1 MSERSTI
8 RGVWC
13 ATLTPLTVGGAPD
26 HGRLVAHV
34 RRLQDEG
41 VVGVAP
47 FGTTG
52 EGQSFSVAE
61 RRKGLEALIEAG
73 ISPARI
79 LPATGC
85 AALPDTVELTRHAIA
100 LGCAS
105 VLVLPPFFFKEVTD
119 DGLFGSY
126 AALIDAVADP
136 RLALYLYHIPQI
148 TAVPVPIEVI
158 ARLRTAYP
166 GVVAG
171 LKDSAGVLP
180 HTQAVL
186 ERFPDFAVFVGHEP
200 HLPAMLAAGGAGTIC
215 GIANMFPRLVRRLHD
230 GAGAPDGDAA
240 LSTIRRFIGIAF
252 AYPPMPAFKALQA
265 HLTGDDTWSRVRPPL
280 SPLSEADRR
289 AMLDRLRGSGII
301 SG

>member
-1 MSERSTI
+1 MGERATI

-13 ATLTPLTVGGAPD
+13 ATLTPLTDSGAPD
-26 HGRLVAHV
+26 HARLVQHV

-41 VVGVAP
+41 VDGVAP

-61 RRKGLEALIEAG
+61 RRAGLEALVEAG
-73 ISPARI
+73 IAPGRI

-100 LGCAS
+100 LGCAGA
-105 VLVLPPFFFKEVTD
+105 LVLPPFFFKEVTD

-148 TAVPVPIEVI
+148 TAVPVPAQVI
-158 ARLRTAYP
+158 GRLRTAYP

-171 LKDSAGVLP
+171 LKDSAGVLE
-180 HTQAVL
+180 HTRAVL
-186 ERFPDFAVFVGHEP
+186 ARFPDLAVFVGHEP

-215 GIANMFPRLVRRLHD
+215 GIANLFPLLVRRLHD
-230 GAGAPDGDAA
+230 GAGTPDGDAA
-240 LSTIRRFIGIAF
+240 LATIRQFIAIAF
-252 AYPPMPAFKALQA
+252 DYPPMPAFKALQA
-265 HLTGDDTWSRVRPPL
+265 HLTRDDAWARVRPPL
-280 SPLSEADRR
+280 SPLSAADGR

-301 SG
+301 SA